1 VFFVLLEMHRLLS
14 TPECVGADVIRYV
27 CCGGC

>member
-1 VFFVLLEMHRLLS
+1 MHRLLS